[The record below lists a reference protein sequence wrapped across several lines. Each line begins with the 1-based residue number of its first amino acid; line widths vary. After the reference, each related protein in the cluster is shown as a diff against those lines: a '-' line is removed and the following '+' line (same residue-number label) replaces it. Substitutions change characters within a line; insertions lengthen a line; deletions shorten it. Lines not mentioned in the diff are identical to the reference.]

1 MNHNRP
7 ILLLLFLL
15 LLHHQWTATAQQ
27 PPASSTDNTNNP
39 YYTANFNP
47 SMAII
52 IVVLVSAF
60 FFMGFF
66 SIYIRQC
73 AGDRSAITNGPLNRG
88 TGGVR
93 SRRINRGIEASV
105 LETFPTFQYSDV
117 KNLKLGK
124 GTLECAICINEFED
138 DETLRL
144 LPKCDHVFH
153 TECIDTWLATHTT
166 CPVCRSNLVPDPNSS
181 DPPRIIPAV
190 VGASSSSEGRE
201 EKSPDHVA
209 VTIEEEVVVAD
220 DPTPPPLPKRNRS
233 GSTRRFPRSHSTGHS
248 VVAPG
253 ENCERFTLRL
263 PEHVRR
269 EIVVGGKLHRST
281 SLLSFPTE
289 ESSRRGYRSGGGGG
303 GEGSSRG
310 GGGGGGRRSLR
321 LGSLRSRSERWGF
334 NVGPAFLRS
343 VSFLSPRK
351 TAAAAEGGGEG
362 SVKGEGGS
370 QRGVFRAPLNSCLGG
385 GGADDK
391 KAGADPDEWST
402 ARLNPSV

>member
-7 ILLLLFLL
+7 ILLLLLL
-15 LLHHQWTATAQQ
+15 LLLHQWTATAQQ
-27 PPASSTDNTNNP
+27 PPTSSTDNSNNP
-39 YYTANFNP
+39 YYTPNFNP

-73 AGDRSAITNGPLNRG
+73 AGDRSATTNGAGNRG
-88 TGGVR
+88 TGG
-93 SRRINRGIEASV
+93 
-105 LETFPTFQYSDV
+105 
-117 KNLKLGK
+117 KLGK

-181 DPPRIIPAV
+181 DPPRIIPAI
-190 VGASSSSEGRE
+190 VGASSSSDGHDGE
-201 EKSPDHVA
+201 SPDHVA
-209 VTIEEEVVVAD
+209 VTIEEEVVVD
-220 DPTPPPLPKRNRS
+220 DTTPPPPLPKRNRS

-310 GGGGGGRRSLR
+310 GGGRGGRRSLR

-351 TAAAAEGGGEG
+351 TAAAVEGGGEG

-385 GGADDK
+385 GGADDGK

-402 ARLNPSV
+402 ARLNPPV